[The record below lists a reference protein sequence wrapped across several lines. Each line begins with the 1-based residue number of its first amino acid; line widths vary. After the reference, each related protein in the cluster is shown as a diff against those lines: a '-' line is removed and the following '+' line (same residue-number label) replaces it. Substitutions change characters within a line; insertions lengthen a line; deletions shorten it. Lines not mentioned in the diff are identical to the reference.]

1 MHLFPTFAYRCS
13 VKRRLLA
20 HVLRYRR
27 ELSAGCAGLAVLLT
41 INSFRPSHDELV
53 SVVTARH
60 TISAGTQITDQDVV
74 ESHIATSNLW
84 PELLMDKSLVLGH
97 TTSHALVAHQFIG
110 RNDLVGANSLTGL
123 GTNVVAVQIPW
134 SGGMDFI
141 QPGLHID
148 VYANQ
153 SDAAALVA
161 DDARVI
167 SVPAHAQGGLFSTSN
182 TDKEFLMLALTS
194 EQARDVASQPQGT
207 TFTVAVR
214 SQ

>member
-1 MHLFPTFAYRCS
+1 
-13 VKRRLLA
+13 
-20 HVLRYRR
+20 
-27 ELSAGCAGLAVLLT
+27 
-41 INSFRPSHDELV
+41 
-53 SVVTARH
+53 
-60 TISAGTQITDQDVV
+60 
-74 ESHIATSNLW
+74 
-84 PELLMDKSLVLGH
+84 MDKSLVLGH